1 MALPSEDVLRELVA
15 RYAHVL
21 AAHGEAFEG
30 AELVTPTGAHFPDHF
45 ARDAASLGRL
55 LARVVSYTPLG
66 EDVPLEI
73 GFVEDAADDG
83 HCTSG
88 CARPAARIDGVQRVG
103 DGYRVPLPVS
113 ELASPTR
120 LVCALARGVSAA
132 VLAEAGDEIHGEDV
146 GAWSE
151 VFAVAS
157 GLGIVLLEGSYVY
170 AKSCGGPSVHRGTA
184 LSTRELAVLLALFCE
199 VSGEKPRA
207 ARKHLGATQAEAFD
221 EACALVRANDELA
234 RKLREAPELLE
245 GGAFSFGGKRGI
257 FARLLASSDD
267 APARESREPREPREP
282 REAKPAS
289 ARDEEIRALVE
300 EELR

>member
-15 RYAHVL
+15 RYARVL

-30 AELVTPTGAHFPDHF
+30 AELVTPTGKHFPDHF
-45 ARDAASLGRL
+45 ERDGKSLGRL

-73 GFVEDAADDG
+73 GLIEDGGDDG

-88 CARPAARIDGVQRVG
+88 CAMPGSRIDGVQRVG
-103 DGYRVPLPVS
+103 SGYRVPLPMT
-113 ELASPTR
+113 ELANPTR
-120 LVCALARGVSAA
+120 LVCALARGISAA
-132 VLAEAGDEIHGEDV
+132 VLAESGEEVEAEDV

-157 GLGIVLLEGSYVY
+157 GFGVVMLEGSYVY
-170 AKSCGGPSVHRGTA
+170 ARSCGGPSIHRGTA
-184 LSTRELAVLLALFCE
+184 HSPDELAFLLALFCATTD
-199 VSGEKPRA
+199 SPAKD

-221 EACALVRANDELA
+221 VAWTFVRKHDSLVA
-234 RKLREAPELLE
+234 KLREAPELLE
-245 GGAFSFGGKRGI
+245 GGAFSFEEKRGLL
-257 FARLLASSDD
+257 ARLFSSSDE
-267 APARESREPREPREP
+267 APKPSADR
-282 REAKPAS
+282 AKKEVDP
-289 ARDEEIRALVE
+289 ELRALVE